1 MATPINEPPVAVDYT
16 SRDYFSL
23 RQDLINRIKTRLPA
37 WSGDNPAD
45 FGVALVEAFAYM
57 GDVLNYYVD
66 RVANESYLPTATQRQ
81 SVLNI
86 AKSYGYFP
94 AGYRASSLT
103 LQFVNSGDTDV
114 VLPAGS
120 QFTAAIS
127 DQDTTSDVVFSITEA
142 VTVPAA
148 SGGVNG
154 SETATAYQY
163 AQIADLPE
171 NAALSEV
178 DISGEFL
185 GVSTGLPE
193 QTYRLFENQVIEGS
207 VEVWVQNGDVF
218 EKWQEVPHIMDYG
231 PNDPVY
237 SVTTDASNYVY
248 VTLGDGVSGTIP
260 TLNAVLKAKYLV
272 GGGAGG
278 NISTNLVNE
287 VTYVPDLSES
297 ELAAL
302 SATLEVTNTTV
313 GVGGAS
319 PEDIASIKV
328 NAPKALT
335 ALNRAV
341 SLNDYAALALQ
352 VSGSGKAKAVADIWS
367 SVTVYVSPQRNED
380 SIDQFPGY
388 SANPDDGGVLLPE
401 WTALQQDI
409 EEFLVNKTQLGVTVT
424 VSPPTYV
431 PVSIDL
437 FYTKQSQYAE
447 TAIETAITKAI
458 LDRFSYGNSS
468 FNQIIHPEE
477 IEALIRQVPGI
488 LNAKVTNLFRSSES
502 ASRGILIG
510 EPDEIFV
517 FLNEDISLAAY
528 SSDSSLSALTNSAG
542 TLSPSFSSGFYS
554 YSLVV
559 PNGTTTLNLT
569 ATTANAQAVLK
580 EGTTVRT
587 SGTPFAVST
596 PVGATAVEL
605 LVIAGDGITLSQYEI
620 TITRV
625 S

>member
-1 MATPINEPPVAVDYT
+1 MATPVNETPVAVDYT

-45 FGVALVEAFAYM
+45 FGLALVEAFSYM

-103 LQFVNSGDTDV
+103 LQFVNSGDDDI

-120 QFTAAIS
+120 QFTASITNE
-127 DQDTTSDVVFSITEA
+127 DTTSDLIFSIAEE

-148 SGGVNG
+148 VSGVSG
-154 SETATAYQY
+154 SETVTAYQY
-163 AQIADLPE
+163 EQIADRPE
-171 NAALSEV
+171 NAALSST
-178 DISGEFL
+178 DIAGELL

-193 QTYRLFENQVIEGS
+193 QTYRLFENQIVEGS
-207 VEVWVQNGDVF
+207 VEVWVQNGDIF
-218 EKWQEVPHIMDYG
+218 EKWQEVPHVIDYG

-237 SVTTDASNYVY
+237 SVVTDASNYVY
-248 VTLGDGVSGTIP
+248 VVFGDGVSGIIP
-260 TLNAVLKAKYLV
+260 TLNTVLKAKYRV

-278 NISTNLVNE
+278 NISTNLVTE
-287 VTYVPDLSES
+287 ITYVPELSDS

-302 SATLEVTNTTV
+302 TTVLDVTNTTV

-367 SVTVYVSPQRNED
+367 SVTVYVSPQRNQD

-388 SANPDDGGVLLPE
+388 SDNPDDGGVLLPE
-401 WTALQQDI
+401 WTTLQDDI

-431 PVSIDL
+431 PVSIDV
-437 FYTKQSQYAE
+437 FYTKQAQYTEA
-447 TAIETAITKAI
+447 AIETAITKAI
-458 LDRFSYGNSS
+458 LDRFSYGSSS
-468 FNQIIHPEE
+468 FGQIIHPEE

-488 LNAKVTNLFRSSES
+488 LNAKVTSLFRSSES
-502 ASRGILIG
+502 SSRGILIG
-510 EPDEIFV
+510 EPDEVFV
-517 FLNEDISLAAY
+517 FLNDDITLSAY
-528 SSDSSLSALTNSAG
+528 SSNSSLSALTSSAG
-542 TLSPSFSSGFYS
+542 TLSPSFASGFYS

-559 PNGTTTLNLT
+559 PNGTTSVNLT
-569 ATTANAQAVLK
+569 ATTTSSEAVLK

-587 SGTPFAVST
+587 SATPFSVST

>member
-1 MATPINEPPVAVDYT
+1 
-16 SRDYFSL
+16 
-23 RQDLINRIKTRLPA
+23 
-37 WSGDNPAD
+37 
-45 FGVALVEAFAYM
+45 M
-57 GDVLNYYVD
+57 GDVLNYYID

-103 LQFVNSGDTDV
+103 LQLVNSDDAGIT
-114 VLPAGS
+114 LPAGT
-120 QFTAAIS
+120 QFSATINNE
-127 DQDTTSDVVFSITEA
+127 DTTFDLIFSIAES
-142 VTVPAA
+142 VTIPAA

-154 SETATAYQY
+154 SSTVTAYQY
-163 AQIADLPE
+163 EQIADRPA
-171 NAALSEV
+171 NAALSST
-178 DISGEFL
+178 DISGELL
-185 GVSTGLPE
+185 GVSSGLPE
-193 QTYRLFENQVIEGS
+193 QTYRLFENQVVDGS

-218 EKWQEVPHIMDYG
+218 EKWQEVSHVIDYG

-237 SVTTDASNYVY
+237 SVTTDADNYVF
-248 VTLGDGVSGTIP
+248 VTFGDGVSGTIP
-260 TLNAVLKAKYLV
+260 TLNTVLKAKYLV
-272 GGGAGG
+272 GGGANG

-287 VTYVPDLSES
+287 ITYVPELSES
-297 ELAAL
+297 ELASL
-302 SATLEVTNTTV
+302 SSVLNVTNTTV

-341 SLNDYAALALQ
+341 SINDYAALALQ
-352 VSGSGKAKAVADIWS
+352 VNGTGKAKAVADIWS
-367 SVTVYVSPQRNED
+367 SVTVYVSPQRNQD

-388 SANPDDGGVLLPE
+388 SSNPDDGGVLLPE
-401 WTALQQDI
+401 WAILQADV

-431 PVSIDL
+431 PVSVNI
-437 FYTKQSQYAE
+437 FYTKQAQYTEAG
-447 TAIETAITKAI
+447 IETAIKKAI
-458 LDRFSYGNSS
+458 VDRFSYGNAS
-468 FNQIIHPEE
+468 FNQITHPEE
-477 IEALIRQVPGI
+477 IEALLRQIPGI
-488 LNAKVTNLFRSSES
+488 LNAKVTELYRSADS

-517 FLNEDISLAAY
+517 FLTDDISVDAY
-528 SSDSSLSALTNSAG
+528 SSNASLSALSSSAG
-542 TLSPSFSSGFYS
+542 TLSPTFNSGFYS

-559 PNGTTTLNLT
+559 PNGTTSVNLT
-569 ATTANAQAVLK
+569 ATTTSPQAVLK
-580 EGTTVRT
+580 EGATVRT

-596 PVGATAVEL
+596 PVGTTPVEL
-605 LVIAGDGITLSQYEI
+605 LVIAGDGITLEQYEI
-620 TITRV
+620 TVTRV

>member
-1 MATPINEPPVAVDYT
+1 MATSINEPPVAVDYT

-45 FGVALVEAFAYM
+45 FGLALVEAFAYM

-103 LQFVNSGDTDV
+103 LQFTNSGETAV
-114 VLPAGS
+114 TIPAGS
-120 QFTAAIS
+120 QFTASITAE
-127 DQDTTSDVVFSITEA
+127 DTTFDLIFSTAEA

-148 SGGVNG
+148 VGGVSG
-154 SETATAYQY
+154 SETVTAFQY
-163 AQIADLPE
+163 EQIADRPE
-171 NAALSEV
+171 NAAQSLT
-178 DISGEFL
+178 DIAGELL

-193 QTYRLFENQVIEGS
+193 QTYQLFENQVVEGS

-218 EKWQEVPHIMDYG
+218 EKWQEVPHVIDYG

-237 SVTTDASNYVY
+237 SVTTDANNYVF
-248 VTLGDGVSGTIP
+248 VTFGDGVSGIIP
-260 TLNAVLKAKYLV
+260 TLNSVIKAKYLV
-272 GGGAGG
+272 GGGANG
-278 NISTNLVNE
+278 NIATNLVTE
-287 VTYVPDLSES
+287 ITYVPGLSEV
-297 ELAAL
+297 ELA
-302 SATLEVTNTTV
+302 TLTNTVEVTNTTV

-319 PEDIASIKV
+319 PEDIASIKL

-367 SVTVYVSPQRNED
+367 SVTIYVSPQRNQD

-388 SANPDDGGVLLPE
+388 SANPADGGVLLPE
-401 WTALQQDI
+401 WTTLQGDI

-431 PVSIDL
+431 PVSVDV
-437 FYTKQSQYAE
+437 FYTKQAQYTEA
-447 TAIETAITKAI
+447 AIETAITKAI
-458 LDRFSYGNSS
+458 VDRFSYTNAN

-477 IEALIRQVPGI
+477 IEALLRQIPGI
-488 LNAKVTNLFRSSES
+488 VNARVTGLFRSSET

-517 FLNEDISLAAY
+517 FLTDDISVAAY
-528 SSDSSLSALTNSAG
+528 SSDSSLSALVASVG
-542 TLSPSFSSGFYS
+542 TLSPTFNSGFFS

-559 PNGTTTLNLT
+559 PNGTTSVNLT
-569 ATTANAQAVLK
+569 ATTTSAEAILK

-587 SGTPFAVST
+587 SGTPFSVST

-605 LVIAGDGITLSQYEI
+605 LVVAGDGITLSQYEI
-620 TITRV
+620 TVTRV

>member
-1 MATPINEPPVAVDYT
+1 MATSVNEPPVAVDYT

-45 FGVALVEAFAYM
+45 FGLALVEAFAYM

-103 LQFVNSGDTDV
+103 LQFTNSGETDV
-114 VLPAGS
+114 TIPAGS
-120 QFTAAIS
+120 QFTATINAE
-127 DQDTTSDVVFSITEA
+127 DTTFDLIFSTAEA

-148 SGGVNG
+148 VAGVSG
-154 SETATAYQY
+154 SETVTAFQY
-163 AQIADLPE
+163 EQIADRPE
-171 NAALSEV
+171 NAAQSLT
-178 DISGEFL
+178 DIAGELL

-193 QTYRLFENQVIEGS
+193 QTYQLFENQVVEGS
-207 VEVWVQNGDVF
+207 VEVWVQNGDIF
-218 EKWQEVPHIMDYG
+218 EKWQEVPHVIDYG

-237 SVTTDASNYVY
+237 SVTTDANNYVF
-248 VTLGDGVSGTIP
+248 VTFGDGVSGIIP
-260 TLNAVLKAKYLV
+260 TLNSVIKTRYLV
-272 GGGAGG
+272 GGGANG
-278 NISTNLVNE
+278 NIATNLVTE
-287 VTYVPDLSES
+287 ITYVPGLSEV
-297 ELAAL
+297 ELANL
-302 SATLEVTNTTV
+302 TNTIEVTNTTV

-319 PEDIASIKV
+319 PEDIASIKL

-367 SVTVYVSPQRNED
+367 SVTIYVAPQRNQD

-388 SANPDDGGVLLPE
+388 NANPAEGGVLLPE
-401 WTALQQDI
+401 WTTLQGDI
-409 EEFLVNKTQLGVTVT
+409 QEFLVNKTQLGVTVT

-431 PVSIDL
+431 PASVDV
-437 FYTKQSQYAE
+437 FYTKQAQY
-447 TAIETAITKAI
+447 TDDAIETAIKRA
-458 LDRFSYGNSS
+458 LVERFSYTNSN

-477 IEALIRQVPGI
+477 IEALLRQIPGI
-488 LNAKVTNLFRSSES
+488 VNARVTGLFRSSEP
-502 ASRGILIG
+502 AGRNILIG

-517 FLNEDISLAAY
+517 FLTDNISVAAY
-528 SSDSSLSALTNSAG
+528 SSDSSLSGIVASVG
-542 TLSPSFSSGFYS
+542 TLSPTFNSGFFS

-559 PNGTTTLNLT
+559 PNGTTSVNLT
-569 ATTANAQAVLK
+569 ATTTSPEATLK
-580 EGTTVRT
+580 EGNTIKP
-587 SGTPFAVST
+587 SDFPFPVAT

-605 LVIAGDGITLSQYEI
+605 LVIAGDGTTISQYEI

>member
-1 MATPINEPPVAVDYT
+1 MATPINELPVAVDYT

-45 FGVALVEAFAYM
+45 FGLALVEAFAYM
-57 GDVLNYYVD
+57 GDVLNYYID

-103 LQFVNSGDTDV
+103 LQLVNSGTTSRTF
-114 VLPAGS
+114 PAGS
-120 QFTAAIS
+120 QFTATITEE
-127 DQDTTSDVVFSITEA
+127 DTTSELIFSIA
-142 VTVPAA
+142 QSVTVAA
-148 SGGVNG
+148 RSGGVNG
-154 SETATAYQY
+154 SSTVTAYQY
-163 AQIADLPE
+163 EQIADRPT
-171 NAALSEV
+171 NAALGST
-178 DISGEFL
+178 DISGELL
-185 GVSTGLPE
+185 GVSSGLPE
-193 QTYRLFENQVIEGS
+193 QVYRLFENQVVEGS

-218 EKWQEVPHIMDYG
+218 EKWQEVSHIVDYG

-237 SVTTDASNYVY
+237 SVTTDADNYVY
-248 VTLGDGVSGTIP
+248 VTFGDGVSGIIP
-260 TLNAVLKAKYLV
+260 TLNTVLKAKYLV
-272 GGGAGG
+272 GGGASG
-278 NISTNLVNE
+278 NISTNLVSE
-287 VTYVPDLSES
+287 ITYVPGLSES
-297 ELAAL
+297 QLAAL
-302 SATLEVTNTTV
+302 SSVVDVTNTTV

-341 SLNDYAALALQ
+341 SLNDYAALSLQ
-352 VSGSGKAKAVADIWS
+352 VNGAGKAKAVADIWS
-367 SVTVYVSPQRNED
+367 SVTVYVSPQRNQD

-401 WTALQQDI
+401 WTNLQTDV

-431 PVSIDL
+431 PVSVDI
-437 FYTKQSQYAE
+437 FYTKQAQYTEAG
-447 TAIETAITKAI
+447 IETAITKAI
-458 LDRFSYGNSS
+458 VDRFSYNNAS

-477 IEALIRQVPGI
+477 IEALLRQIPGI
-488 LNAKVTNLFRSSES
+488 LNARVTGLYRSSGS

-517 FLNEDISLAAY
+517 FLTADISVDAY
-528 SSDSSLSALTNSAG
+528 SSNASLSALSSSAG
-542 TLSPSFSSGFYS
+542 TLSPTFNAGFFS

-559 PNGTTTLNLT
+559 PNGTTSVNLT
-569 ATTANAQAVLK
+569 ATTANSQAVLK

-596 PVGATAVEL
+596 PVGTTAKEL
-605 LVIAGDGITLSQYEI
+605 LVIAGDGITLNQYAI

>member
-45 FGVALVEAFAYM
+45 FGLALVEAFAYM

-103 LQFVNSGDTDV
+103 LQLVNSGSTSAT
-114 VLPAGS
+114 LPAGS
-120 QFTAAIS
+120 QFTATITNE
-127 DQDTTSDVVFSITEA
+127 DTTFELIFSIAEA

-148 SGGVNG
+148 VSGVSG
-154 SETATAYQY
+154 SATVTAYQY
-163 AQIADLPE
+163 EQIADRPA
-171 NAALSEV
+171 NAALSSS
-178 DISGEFL
+178 DISGELL
-185 GVSTGLPE
+185 GVSNGLPE
-193 QTYRLFENQVIEGS
+193 QTYRLFENQVVEGS
-207 VEVWVQNGDVF
+207 VEVWVQNGDIF
-218 EKWQEVPHIMDYG
+218 EKWQEVTHIVDYG

-248 VTLGDGVSGTIP
+248 VTFGDGVSGIIP
-260 TLNAVLKAKYLV
+260 TLNTVLKAKYLV
-272 GGGAGG
+272 GGGASG
-278 NISTNLVNE
+278 NISTNLVTE
-287 VTYVPDLSES
+287 ITYVPELSES

-302 SATLEVTNTTV
+302 STTVEVTNTTV

-352 VSGSGKAKAVADIWS
+352 VSGTGKAKAVADIWS
-367 SVTVYVSPQRNED
+367 SVTVYVSPQRNQD

-401 WTALQQDI
+401 WSLLQSDI

-431 PVSIDL
+431 PVSVDI
-437 FYTKQSQYAE
+437 FYTKQAQYTEA
-447 TAIETAITKAI
+447 TIETAIRKSI
-458 LDRFSYGNSS
+458 VDRFSYSSSS

-477 IEALIRQVPGI
+477 IEALLRQIPGI
-488 LNAKVTNLFRSSES
+488 LNAKVTGLYRSADS

-517 FLNEDISLAAY
+517 FLTDDISVDPY
-528 SSDSSLSALTNSAG
+528 SSNASLSALSSNSG
-542 TLSPSFSSGFYS
+542 TLSPTFSASFYS

-559 PNGTTTLNLT
+559 PNGTTSVNLT
-569 ATTANAQAVLK
+569 ATTASSQAVLK
-580 EGTTVRT
+580 EGATVRT
-587 SGTPFAVST
+587 SGTPFAVAT
-596 PVGATAVEL
+596 PVGTTPVEL
-605 LVIAGDGITLSQYEI
+605 LVIAGDGITLAQYEI
-620 TITRV
+620 TVTRV

>member
-94 AGYRASSLT
+94 AGFRASSLT

-114 VLPAGS
+114 TLPAGS

-154 SETATAYQY
+154 SETVTAYQY

-171 NAALSEV
+171 NAALSDV

-193 QTYRLFENQVIEGS
+193 QTYRLFDNQVIEGS

-237 SVTTDASNYVY
+237 SVVTDASNYVY
-248 VTLGDGVSGTIP
+248 VTFGDGVSGTIP

-287 VTYVPDLSES
+287 ITYVPNLNES

-319 PEDIASIKV
+319 PEGIESIKL

-401 WTALQQDI
+401 WTTLQSNI

-431 PVSIDL
+431 PVSVDV
-437 FYTKQSQYAE
+437 FYTKQTQYTE
-447 TAIETAITKAI
+447 SAIETAITKAI
-458 LDRFSYGNSS
+458 LDRFSYNNAS

-488 LNAKVTNLFRSSES
+488 LNAKVTGLYRSSES

-517 FLNEDISLAAY
+517 FLDADLSLAAY
-528 SSDSSLSALTNSAG
+528 SSDSSLSAFTSSAG
-542 TLSPSFSSGFYS
+542 TLSPSFNSGFYS

-559 PNGTTTLNLT
+559 PNGTTTINLT
-569 ATTANAQAVLK
+569 ATTTSEQAVLK
-580 EGTTVRT
+580 EGTTIRT